1 MQDHDGAPRADLSNW
16 RTAPFNVWAF
26 RNVDT
31 LIPYAEIPAGE
42 AASRLEEV
50 PADLSGFSMN
60 MAKGPALD
68 LDGFMTA
75 TAGDGLVILRDG
87 KIVAERYANGLTADT
102 RHILMSATKSVTG
115 LVAGILAAKG
125 RLDLD
130 ALVPDYAPQV
140 AGSPYENATL
150 RQLLDMRAGVA
161 FDVETLRRYAWAS
174 GWDPIP
180 EGQGDADL
188 HRFYET
194 LVADPAVHGGPFKY
208 LSPNTDLIGWV
219 IEQATGERFA
229 DLASDLLW
237 KPMGAQASA
246 WITTDA
252 HGAPRCTG
260 GLCATVRDLARLG
273 QVIADGGRG
282 VVSGELITDIA
293 EGGDHDAWNKGE
305 FAPAFPG
312 MKMRYRGGWYVIDD
326 GPGWL
331 FAMGIHGQNVF
342 VDRANRLVIA
352 KVSSQ
357 PAPFDPRTALL
368 THRGV
373 DELRNYLLAA

>member
-1 MQDHDGAPRADLSNW
+1 MQVHDEAEGADLSNW
-16 RTAPFNVWAF
+16 RTPSINRWAF
-26 RNVDT
+26 RNVDK
-31 LIPYAEIPAGE
+31 LIPYAEIPAGGTASPLPE
-42 AASRLEEV
+42 ALV
-50 PADLSGFSMN
+50 DFSGFSMG

-68 LDGFMTA
+68 LAGFMAA
-75 TAGDGLVILRDG
+75 TAGDAMVILKDG
-87 KIVAERYANGLTADT
+87 KLVAELYAEGMTAQT

-115 LVAGILAAKG
+115 LVAGILCAKG

-130 ALVPDYAPQV
+130 APVPDYVPEV

-150 RQLLDMRAGVA
+150 RQLLDMRAGVVL
-161 FDVETLRRYAWAS
+161 DLETLKRYAWAS

-194 LVADPAVHGGPFKY
+194 LIADPATHGGPFKY
-208 LSPNTDLIGWV
+208 VSANTDLVGWA
-219 IEQATGERFA
+219 IERATGERFA
-229 DLASDLLW
+229 DLVSELLW
-237 KPMGAQASA
+237 KPMGAEADA
-246 WITTDA
+246 YITTDA

-260 GLCATVRDLARLG
+260 GVCATARDFARLG

-282 VVSGELITDIA
+282 IVPAGLITDIA
-293 EGGDHDAWNKGE
+293 EGGDHEAWNKGE

-312 MKMRYRGGWYVIDD
+312 MKMRYRTGWYVIDD
-326 GPGWL
+326 VPGWL

-373 DELRNYLLAA
+373 DEIRKFLLGA